1 MTETIRENILDRA
14 REIIT
19 KDREKQHGPPE
30 DTFNHIAMLWEAYL
44 RMPITELDVAWMMVL
59 MKAARSQHNRYNHDN
74 YVDAVGYSCL
84 AAELALRE
92 D

>member
-1 MTETIRENILDRA
+1 MNEQVRTDILDKA

-19 KDREKQHGPPE
+19 TDRERQHGAPE
-30 DTFNHIAMLWEAYL
+30 DTFAHIAMLWEAYL

-59 MKAARSQHNRYNHDN
+59 LKAARSQYNRHNVDN
-74 YVDAVGYSCL
+74 YVDAVGYAAL
-84 AAELALRE
+84 AAELAQRE